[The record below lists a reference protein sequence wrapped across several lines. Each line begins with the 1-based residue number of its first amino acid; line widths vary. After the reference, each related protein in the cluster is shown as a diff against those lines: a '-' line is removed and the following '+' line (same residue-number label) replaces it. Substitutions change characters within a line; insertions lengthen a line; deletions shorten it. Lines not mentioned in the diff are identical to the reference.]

1 VSETDSGFLKP
12 IIRDERLS
20 THTLRHKIK
29 RNYGSSGESVG
40 NLRVSALGLSEEAV
54 ELAAGGV
61 EGALLV
67 FPAVVYQRP
76 AILIDH
82 VANKLF
88 RGVLSQT
95 RLFVHVADDLSAE
108 KPHIVDVVLDGPFRQ
123 TGLGEV
129 KEEGHEVFHELSAYR
144 KILFLAHPT
153 LRPLRKIAAIAAV
166 GQ

>member
-1 VSETDSGFLKP
+1 MRGLQTFVSPSIDRGLVQNSKMYGAGVSIYFF
-12 IIRDERLS
+12 
-20 THTLRHKIK
+20 
-29 RNYGSSGESVG
+29 GSSGESVG

-67 FPAVVYQRP
+67 FRAVVDQRP
-76 AILIDH
+76 AVLIDH

-88 RGVLSQT
+88 RGALSQT

-123 TGLGEV
+123 TGPGEV
-129 KEEGHEVFHELSAYR
+129 EEEGHEVFHELSAYR

-166 GQ
+166 G